1 MDLTKRI
8 KDSNQRRK
16 RGFEPKNFFSW
27 LADHGDPSSDDIA
40 EVGTVNFKE
49 LIFLSSEEHL
59 KNLNTLFHC

>member
-8 KDSNQRRK
+8 KDSNSRRK

-40 EVGTVNFKE
+40 EV
-49 LIFLSSEEHL
+49 SSKNIMIDIGWSVDIPNGL
-59 KNLNTLFHC
+59 KLGDQR